1 MRLEDFEGKMRLE
14 DFEGKTLYVKVEKKR
29 RGRIGKAR
37 ELRNVKVIP
46 LKGHYQL
53 VVRGYPR
60 KGKVVSFYV
69 DPQVLKFVKK
79 RAQEEGLNFSLF
91 VRRLL
96 FRERLTPLS
105 SSLRGRKARASISLS
120 EEEYRR
126 LKELTGKSMSSYIA
140 EVLNSYYIL
149 EKRS

>member
-1 MRLEDFEGKMRLE
+1 MRLE

-46 LKGHYQL
+46 LKGQYQL

-60 KGKVVSFYV
+60 KRKVVSFYV

-105 SSLRGRKARASISLS
+105 SSRGRKAKASISLS

-149 EKRS
+149 EKRP